1 VTALNV
7 LVSLL
12 PAVLLPTVMSS
23 ATPGGDRG
31 GCSVIGDADAQQV
44 ALALAACA
52 TSRQRLQELF
62 GEPAA
67 TVHLRFVPELPLTSF
82 LVARGTVTAFVPAL
96 PGDADSLGS
105 FQHWERSAPHELA
118 HALYNARTG
127 VRHVYGPG
135 DGDWFVEA
143 VAIWAEDDAR
153 RQQRIVQAASTHGRV
168 LELPSVLRMH
178 HPMQDSRGV
187 SLERITTRTCRGECP
202 GITDTLSIREFT
214 RADGTR
220 SVDTLAAGSPVL
232 AQGEVATAFY
242 AVAIAVLQFVHEH
255 GGPAA
260 VRLVEER
267 LRAGA
272 GNDALVNVPGLP
284 PAFEDFVRE
293 WEAWLE
299 RAALREAPALVGA
312 DGRELPAAQQ

>member
-1 VTALNV
+1 VTPLNV
-7 LVSLL
+7 LVTLL
-12 PAVLLPTVMSS
+12 PAVVLPAVMSS
-23 ATPGGDRG
+23 AMPDRDRD
-31 GCSVIGDADAQQV
+31 GCFVIGDADAQQV

-52 TSRQRLQELF
+52 TSRQRLHELF
-62 GEPAA
+62 GGPAA
-67 TVHLRFVPELPLTSF
+67 TVHLRFVPQLPLTSF
-82 LVARGTVTAFVPAL
+82 RVARDTVTAFVPTL
-96 PGDADSLGS
+96 PGGADSLGS
-105 FQHWERSAPHELA
+105 FQHWLRSAPHELA

-127 VRHVYGPG
+127 MRHMYGPG

-153 RQQRIVQAASTHGRV
+153 RQQRIVQAASSHGHV
-168 LELPSVLRMH
+168 LELPCVLRMH

-187 SLERITTRTCRGECP
+187 SLERITTRTCRGDCP
-202 GITDTLSIREFT
+202 GIPDTLSIREFT

-220 SVDTLAAGSPVL
+220 SIDTLAAGSPVL

-242 AVAIAVLQFVHEH
+242 AIAIAVLQFVHER

-260 VRLVEER
+260 VRLIEER

-272 GNDALVNVPGLP
+272 GDDAVVNVPGLP
-284 PAFEDFVRE
+284 PAFEDFARE

-299 RAALREAPALVGA
+299 RAALREAPASVGA
-312 DGRELPAAQQ
+312 DGRELPAAQ